1 MMNLQQAIAYGKSVG
16 VRFYVYND
24 RDCLMGGTQTRE
36 EAEAMK
42 KRFEIEDKRKLLNP
56 PDERQ
61 AVPGR
66 NARPGRRGKPL
77 SNREE
82 DYPCPRP
89 SLSASPPTWLS

>member
-42 KRFEIEDKRKLLNP
+42 KRFEIEDKKNP
-56 PDERQ
+56 WTKGTTRFCIKP
-61 AVPGR
+61 
-66 NARPGRRGKPL
+66 AR
-77 SNREE
+77 
-82 DYPCPRP
+82 
-89 SLSASPPTWLS
+89 